1 VCLVFYYMDKVKV
14 TRSFQVTIPREVRE
28 ALGIRV
34 GDYLRVY
41 LDDKGR
47 IVMEKISASRRTL
60 RAGKLLTPEDI
71 DELVAKGLGES
82 VAGGGD

>member
-1 VCLVFYYMDKVKV
+1 MYRVKV
-14 TRSFQVTIPREVRE
+14 TRSFQVTIPREVRV

-47 IVMEKISASRRTL
+47 IVMEKISASRKTL
-60 RAGKLLTPEDI
+60 KAGRLLTPEEI
-71 DELVAKGLGES
+71 DELVAKGLGEGI
-82 VAGGGD
+82 AGGGD

>member
-1 VCLVFYYMDKVKV
+1 MKKVKV

-47 IVMEKISASRRTL
+47 IIRKRSV
-60 RAGKLLTPEDI
+60 RAGEPS
-71 DELVAKGLGES
+71 GLEGC
-82 VAGGGD
+82 

>member
-1 VCLVFYYMDKVKV
+1 MDKVKV
-14 TRSFQVTIPREVRE
+14 TRSFQVTIPREVRA

-34 GDYLRVY
+34 GDYLKVY

-47 IVMEKISASRRTL
+47 IVMEKISVSRRTL
-60 RAGKLLTPEDI
+60 RAGRPLTSEEI
-71 DELVAKGLGES
+71 DELVAKGLSES

>member
-1 VCLVFYYMDKVKV
+1 LPYCMIEVKV
-14 TRSFQVTIPREVRE
+14 TRSFQVTIPKEVRE

-47 IVMEKISASRRTL
+47 IVMEKISVSRRTL
-60 RAGKLLTPEDI
+60 RAGRPLTPEEI
-71 DELVAKGLGES
+71 DELVAKGLSES